1 MASLFLRTLVLST
14 LVFSV
19 AADSDSDADDSD
31 LNDKPPAIAPAAVA
45 LALFGFSGL
54 VHLIQFFRFGWPKPF
69 MLTLIIGMAMMI
81 GGFVT
86 RILSANPATKEG
98 NNVATIALILLA
110 PCLFLGL
117 NYMILGRLVA
127 IFGSEVA
134 SKTMFIAPTRVAT
147 IFVCSDITTF
157 LIQAVGGALLA
168 SKTVKTN
175 ILGTH
180 LLLVGLCLQLV
191 SFALFTALTIV
202 FGNRMRK
209 HFPQLWHATGR
220 SNFAPLNRDLVG
232 DWKILYY
239 TLCVTC
245 AALLLRSTFRVVEF
259 ATGFHSYLSTQEVFF
274 YCLDALPV
282 WTAMTLYCV
291 VWPPRFLSPYYQGV
305 SMEALELPKHQSPNA
320 EEETILEA

>member
-1 MASLFLRTLVLST
+1 MASTFPRALVLST
-14 LVFSV
+14 LLFLV

-31 LNDKPPAIAPAAVA
+31 SNDKPPAIAPAVA
-45 LALFGFSGL
+45 ALVLFGFSGL
-54 VHLIQFFRFGWPKPF
+54 VHLIQFFRFGRPKHF
-69 MLTLIIGMAMMI
+69 MLAMIIGMAMMI

-86 RILSANPATKEG
+86 RILSANPATKKG

-117 NYMILGRLVA
+117 NYMILGRLAVM
-127 IFGSEVA
+127 FGPDVA

-147 IFVCSDITTF
+147 IFVCSDIATF

-180 LLLVGLCLQLV
+180 LLLVGLCLQLT

-202 FGNRMRK
+202 CGSRMRK
-209 HFPQLWHATGR
+209 HFPQFWHATRR
-220 SNFAPLNRDLVG
+220 SNFAPLGRDLVG

-245 AALLLRSTFRVVEF
+245 AALLIRSTFRVVEF
-259 ATGFHSYLSTQEVFF
+259 ATGFKSYLSTQEVFF

-282 WTAMTLYCV
+282 WFAMTLYCL
-291 VWPPRFLSPYYQGV
+291 VWPPRFLAPHQGV
-305 SMEALELPKHQSPNA
+305 EALELQKNESPA
-320 EEETILEA
+320 EETVPEA

>member
-1 MASLFLRTLVLST
+1 MASLFLRALVLST
-14 LVFSV
+14 LLFSV
-19 AADSDSDADDSD
+19 ATDSDSDADDSD
-31 LNDKPPAIAPAAVA
+31 SNDKPPAIAPAAVA

-54 VHLIQFFRFGWPKPF
+54 VHLI
-69 MLTLIIGMAMMI
+69 LMI

-117 NYMILGRLVA
+117 KYMILGRLVA

-134 SKTMFIAPTRVAT
+134 SKTMFITPTRVAT

-180 LLLVGLCLQLV
+180 LLLVGLCLQLT
-191 SFALFTALTIV
+191 SFKFALFTALTIV
-202 FGNRMRK
+202 FGSC
-209 HFPQLWHATGR
+209 LYGGDVR
-220 SNFAPLNRDLVG
+220 SNGKPSEMHVKPNITLNDTARTPHYNGSQNSWAPASLTFLPQEE
-232 DWKILYY
+232 
-239 TLCVTC
+239 TLPPVV
-245 AALLLRSTFRVVEF
+245 LRSTFRMVEF
-259 ATGFHSYLSTQEVFF
+259 ATAFYSYLSTQEVFF
-274 YCLDALPV
+274 YCLNALPV
-282 WTAMTLYCV
+282 WSAMMLYCV
-291 VWPPRFLSPYYQGV
+291 VWPPRFLAPYCQGV